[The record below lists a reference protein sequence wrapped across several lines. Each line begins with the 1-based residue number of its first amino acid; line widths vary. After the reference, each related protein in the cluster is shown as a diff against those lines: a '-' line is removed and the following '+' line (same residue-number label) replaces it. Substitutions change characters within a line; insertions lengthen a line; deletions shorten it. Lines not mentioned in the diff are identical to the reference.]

1 MHTQC
6 NIDDHIVL
14 YRMLFTLGLNVC
26 TWVLIHVSVC
36 QVLVDAR
43 DGGQI
48 VAELSAEDPT
58 KIDRNTQVQ
67 YMFLQRML
75 LRVQNSL
82 RDHANIYVLIFP
94 SWITTLSVNVMPRFV
109 RLVSFPFDVRFLSI
123 C

>member
-94 SWITTLSVNVMPRFV
+94 SWITTLSVKVMPRFV
-109 RLVSFPFDVRFLSI
+109 RLVSVPFDVRFSSI